1 MLGRRGRRDAR
12 YDRAIFL
19 LLDGARADVFR
30 ELLHAGA
37 LPNVARHLVEPGGV
51 ATATTVFPSVTGVA
65 YAPYLT
71 GVFPER
77 SNLAGVKWLDRE
89 VYARRRLSVSRFRN
103 YTGPG
108 HFMMDRDLSKGV
120 KTLFEILR
128 PSRNIFG
135 TISRGTGMRRNAFLI
150 RRVPWTLHYLMTG
163 DWAPIDARANALLLR
178 AAERRRERFT
188 FHTTLQVDEHSH
200 SDGPFSPRVR
210 EGYRAFDR
218 VVGQLVSR
226 LRMKGMLHRTLLVLG
241 SDHGHSDVENH
252 FDLELFVER
261 RGLKTMYYP
270 KAFRRW
276 FDCDAAVMVG
286 GNGMG
291 HVYFRGAGWNGVD
304 ETPEERL
311 ARVPGLVDD
320 LLAEDAVDILAWR
333 TGADS
338 VRVRSRRGAATI
350 RLVPGH
356 VQYSVEGGDPFG
368 YGLMPASMTR
378 REALVR
384 TQSTEYPDGIV
395 QLAQIFGC
403 ARAGDLIVSA
413 ARGWDLREHHL
424 SHPHRSGHGSLHREH
439 MLVPFAMNHPF
450 DASAVRTVDAFPTIL
465 SLMDEPVPAG
475 IDGESLGG
483 YSMADSRD
491 FFRARSS
498 SSL

>member
-1 MLGRRGRRDAR
+1 M
-12 YDRAIFL
+12 
-19 LLDGARADVFR
+19 LDGARADVFR
-30 ELLHAGA
+30 ELLRAGH
-37 LPNVARHLVEPGGV
+37 LPNVSRHLVEPGG
-51 ATATTVFPSVTGVA
+51 ATTATTVFPSVTGVA

-77 SNLAGVKWLDRE
+77 SNLAGVKWLDRDL
-89 VYARRRLSVSRFRN
+89 YARRRLSISRFRN

-120 KTLFEILR
+120 KTLFELLR

-135 TISRGTGMRRNAFLI
+135 TISRGTGVRRNAFLI

-188 FHTTLQVDEHSH
+188 FHVTLQVDEHSH

-218 VVGQLVSR
+218 VVGQLVAR
-226 LRMKGMLHRTLLVLG
+226 LRMKGMLHRTLIVLG
-241 SDHGHSDVENH
+241 SDHGHSEVDRH

-276 FDCDAAVMVG
+276 FDCEAAVMVG

-291 HVYFRGAGWNGVD
+291 HVYLRGAGWD
-304 ETPEERL
+304 AEQSSEERL
-311 ARVPGLVDD
+311 GTVPGLLDD
-320 LLAEDAVDILAWR
+320 LLAEDAVDVLSWKM
-333 TGADS
+333 TDGS

-350 RLVPGH
+350 RLVPDH
-356 VQYSVEGGDPFG
+356 VHYAVDGSDPFG
-368 YGLMPASMTR
+368 YGPLPPSMTR
-378 REALVR
+378 REALTR
-384 TQSTEYPDGIV
+384 TLNTEYPDGLV
-395 QLAQIFGC
+395 QLAQIFGTH
-403 ARAGDLIVSA
+403 RAGDLIVSA

-424 SHPHRSGHGSLHREH
+424 THPHRSGHGSLHREH

-450 DASAVRTVDAFPTIL
+450 DATAVRTVDAFPTIL
-465 SLMDEPVPAG
+465 QLLGEPVPAG
-475 IDGESLGG
+475 IDGVNLQAA
-483 YSMADSRD
+483 YSMADSRA
-491 FFRARSS
+491 FFKARSS
-498 SSL
+498 SIR